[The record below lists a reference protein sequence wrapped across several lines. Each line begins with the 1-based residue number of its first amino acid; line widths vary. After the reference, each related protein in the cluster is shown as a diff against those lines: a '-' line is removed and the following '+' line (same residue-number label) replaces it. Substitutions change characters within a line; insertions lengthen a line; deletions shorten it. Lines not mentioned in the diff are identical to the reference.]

1 MVCRYLTAVTILNGS
16 RFSAW
21 RHLTITT
28 TKRGDSR
35 SSNKGPE
42 PEALTLGQI
51 GSRTYAFIGLERMGG
66 IMVYDVTN
74 PYNAQFVDYVI
85 NRDLTEG
92 LSVDDGIGDLAP
104 EGMVFVPAAD
114 SATGKPLLVVGNEVS
129 GSVSVWQISS
139 VD

>member
-1 MVCRYLTAVTILNGS
+1 MANMKRYVAYGSTLVYYLGSKYGLPVCLTAVTILNG
-16 RFSAW
+16 
-21 RHLTITT
+21 LTASVHGNAFNNNDDE
-28 TKRGDSR
+28 KRSDSR

-51 GSRTYAFIGLERMGG
+51 GSRTYAFIGLERMGVC

-92 LSVDDGIGDLAP
+92 LSVDDG
-104 EGMVFVPAAD
+104 
-114 SATGKPLLVVGNEVS
+114 NR
-129 GSVSVWQISS
+129 
-139 VD
+139 